1 MVRAIISWSLHN
13 RFLVLLGAAALIAI
27 GVHAALDL
35 NVEAYPDP
43 TPPLVE
49 VITQNPGASPEE
61 MERLIGIPLETAL
74 NGMPGLKDL
83 RSTSIAGLN
92 DIKCQFE
99 YGTDYYKARQE
110 VINRIGAV
118 GNLPAGVIPQLS
130 PWSPTGE
137 IVRYVLEGP
146 GYTVNQLKAVQDW
159 VLNRA
164 LKQVPGVIDVTGYG
178 GTIKQYQVL
187 LDTQLMRHYGVTFKM
202 IEDAIANSNA
212 NVGGDVLS
220 LGTQAHNVRALGYL
234 GEAVDSLDP
243 ANADQAYVI
252 EIEKLEDLKD
262 VVVAS
267 NDYAPITIKH
277 LAKVIVG
284 NRPRLGVVGKN
295 EENDVVEGIVLMRKY
310 EKSLPVAEAVA
321 SKMQS
326 IQSSGLLPKGMKLS
340 VFNQRT
346 DLVHVTT
353 HNVLHNLLVGMGLV
367 VAVLFVFLGDL
378 ISAGIVAM
386 IIPLALLFS
395 VAVLY
400 FQGRSANLLSIG
412 AVDFGIIVDSSVII
426 VENIHRHLTSPGSD
440 PTRSLIDRIIDAS
453 YEIEK
458 ALFFSTLIIIC
469 AFIPLFSM
477 SGPEGALFGPMA
489 STYAFAIFGALLL
502 AVTLTPVLCSF
513 FFHNKKEEH
522 DTFVDRI
529 MKYRYLKALNQLLN
543 HRYLLLGGMAIFS
556 ATTLALIP
564 QLGAE
569 FMPELEEG
577 NLWIRALMPR
587 TVTREEAARMAPRLR
602 EVIASVPEIK
612 GVMSHV
618 GRPDDGTDVISYFN
632 LEFNAPLIPMDQWRT
647 VPVRL
652 AGREVWTRKI
662 TREEIQDELTEKFK
676 EFPGLNFSFSQL
688 IRDNVEEAL
697 SGVKGANSIKLF
709 GNDLKM
715 LEETGQRVVNILSKV
730 HGVQNAGLFH
740 ILGQPNLEIRINR
753 QECARYG
760 INVADVESV
769 VQVAVGGHAFT
780 QMVEGEKLYDIVL
793 RLPRSLRD
801 DPEMIGKI
809 PVDTNGTDGKPTA
822 RIPLS
827 QLAEI
832 IPHRTGATYIYRENN
847 RRFIPIKFSV
857 RGRDLASTISEAQ
870 RKIDDPRTGA
880 QLPKGYDIE
889 WSGEFEQMQ
898 EANARLAW
906 IVPVSVGL
914 IMLLLY
920 TAFNSVKDALLVM
933 VNVIE
938 AAMGGIWALWLTGTP
953 FSISAAVGF
962 ISVFGVAVQD
972 GVLLISYFNQLREEG
987 LPVREAVMRGAEL
1000 RVRPVVMTSL
1010 TAALGLLPA
1019 ALATSIGSQ
1028 AQRPLAIVV
1037 VGAMLITLFLTR
1049 YVMPVLYTFFP
1060 APRGNGLGQSH
1071 LMAGSHYTDLFLT
1084 SPTEPNNHASG
1095 EHSADAEG
1103 NATGPSPSPHESRG
1117 IRGMN
1122 WKLILTLVLLSGVG
1136 TVALTS
1142 PRTRSRAVETWS
1154 KVTSS
1159 QTWDKL
1165 TSWSRRADASPIRKP
1180 PRFVP
1185 RESWDGTLKLSEE
1198 QRRAIGIQTVPVKE
1212 QTQPTPLKLVGLTDY
1227 DPATLTVVRTQFDS
1241 RVERVLVDLGD
1252 TVKIGDPLIELFS
1265 NSLAE
1270 AKSAYET
1277 ASNQWL
1283 HDKKVLDYKLPLTRE
1298 GSLPRKEMIE
1308 IEHNEAQSRLAMKL
1322 AKDKLLVFGLTEQEI
1337 ERAKTEDG
1345 TQKAKMILRAQGSGI
1360 VIKRSVV
1367 RGNYYGPQDELLVLA
1382 PLDHLWIRGYV
1393 NEIDADHVDVG
1404 QQLHVIFPYANE
1416 TYPGKVEHIDRAID
1430 PNTRAAQL
1438 RSSVRNEH
1446 GRLKAG
1452 MFVRVVLDLPPV
1464 PGQTV
1469 IPRVA
1474 MVTLDGENCV
1484 FIKKAGTTD
1493 VFERRPIIIEHENS
1507 DSVVV
1512 DEPSKDHQGLKPGEE
1527 VVTTGSLILEQMYED
1542 RVIAETGAPS

>member
-1 MVRAIISWSLHN
+1 MVRAIITWSLHN
-13 RFLVLLGAAALIAI
+13 RFLVLLGTIALIAL
-27 GVHAALDL
+27 GVHSALDL

-74 NGMPGLKDL
+74 NGMPGLEDL

-92 DIKCQFE
+92 DIKCQFA
-99 YGTDYYKARQE
+99 YGTDYAKARQE

-118 GNLPAGVIPQLS
+118 GNLPPGVIPQLS

-159 VLNRA
+159 VVNRA

-187 LDTQLMRHYGVTFKM
+187 LDTQLMKRYGVSLRR
-202 IEDAIANSNA
+202 IEDAIAQSNA

-234 GEAVDSLDP
+234 GEAVDSLEP
-243 ANADQAYVI
+243 ANADQAYAI

-267 NDYAPITIKH
+267 NNYSPIMIRH

-284 NRPRLGVVGKN
+284 NRPRLGVVGRGD
-295 EENDVVEGIVLMRKY
+295 ENDVVEGIVLMRKY
-310 EKSLPVAEAVA
+310 EKSLPTAEAVA
-321 SKMQS
+321 RKMKA
-326 IQSSGLLPKGMKLS
+326 IQASGLLPRGMKLS

-353 HNVLHNLLVGMGLV
+353 HNVLHNLVVGMGLV
-367 VAVLFVFLGDL
+367 VVVLFVFLGDL

-395 VAVLY
+395 VTVLY
-400 FQGRSANLLSIG
+400 YQGKSANLLSIG

-426 VENIHRHLTSPGSD
+426 VENIHRHLTSSGGDS
-440 PTRSLIDRIIDAS
+440 TRSLIDRIIDAS
-453 YEIEK
+453 HEIEK

-513 FFHNKKEEH
+513 FFQSKKEEH
-522 DTFVDRI
+522 ETLVDRV
-529 MKYRYLKALNQLLN
+529 MKYRYLKALTRILN
-543 HRYLLLGGMAIFS
+543 HRYILLVGMAVFS
-556 ATTLALIP
+556 LATLALIP

-577 NLWIRALMPR
+577 NLWIRALLPR

-602 EVIASVPEIK
+602 EVIASVPEIR

-632 LEFNAPLIPMDQWRT
+632 LEFNAPLIPMDQWRAR
-647 VPVRL
+647 PMKL
-652 AGREVWTRKI
+652 AGYELWSRKI

-676 EFPGLNFSFSQL
+676 DFPGLDFNFSQL

-697 SGVKGANSIKLF
+697 SGVKGANSVKLF
-709 GNDLKM
+709 GGDLKT
-715 LEETGQRVVNILSKV
+715 LEEAGQRVVRILSTV
-730 HGVQNAGLFH
+730 RGVENAGLFH

-809 PVDTNGTDGKPTA
+809 PVETPGGGDKPAA

-832 IPHRTGATYIYRENN
+832 VPHRTGATYIYRENN
-847 RRFIPIKFSV
+847 RRFIPIKFGV
-857 RGRDLASTISEAQ
+857 RDRDLSSTIVEAQ
-870 RKIDDPRTGA
+870 RKINDPKTGA
-880 QLPKGYDIE
+880 QLPKGYEIE
-889 WSGEFEQMQ
+889 WSGEFQQMQ
-898 EANARLAW
+898 EANERLAW
-906 IVPVSVGL
+906 IVPVSIAL
-914 IMLLLY
+914 IMILLY
-920 TAFNSVKDALLVM
+920 TAFNSIKDALLVM
-933 VNVIE
+933 VNVVE

-972 GVLLISYFNQLREEG
+972 GVLLISYFNQLRAEG
-987 LPVREAVMRGAEL
+987 LPVREAVLRGAEL

-1010 TAALGLLPA
+1010 TAALGLFPA
-1019 ALATSIGSQ
+1019 AIATSIGSQ

-1037 VGAMLITLFLTR
+1037 VGAMLITLLLTR

-1060 APRGNGLGQSH
+1060 APRGSGQGHSD
-1071 LMAGSHYTDLFLT
+1071 LIAGSHYTDMFLNPAAPANHRDHAEPST
-1084 SPTEPNNHASG
+1084 DPNPNGRSPGSQNPR
-1095 EHSADAEG
+1095 
-1103 NATGPSPSPHESRG
+1103 GP
-1117 IRGMN
+1117 RGMN
-1122 WKLILTLVLLSGVG
+1122 WKLFLFLLLISGMG
-1136 TVALTS
+1136 AVALVS
-1142 PRTRSRAVETWS
+1142 PRTRNRAARAWT
-1154 KVTSS
+1154 KITSS
-1159 QTWDKL
+1159 RTLERLSPFGQP
-1165 TSWSRRADASPIRKP
+1165 AHASPVKKP

-1185 RESWDGTLKLSEE
+1185 RGEWDGTVSLNEAQRKAIGVKTVKVEE
-1198 QRRAIGIQTVPVKE
+1198 QTK
-1212 QTQPTPLKLVGLTDY
+1212 PTPLKLVGMTDY
-1227 DPATLTVVRTQFDS
+1227 DPATLTLVRTQFDS
-1241 RVERVLVDLGD
+1241 RVERVIVDLGD
-1252 TVKIGDPLIELFS
+1252 SVKIGDPLIELFS
-1265 NSLAE
+1265 NTLAE

-1277 ASNQWL
+1277 ASNQWM
-1283 HDKKVLDYKLPLTRE
+1283 HDKKVLDYKLPLTKE

-1322 AKDKLLVFGLTEQEI
+1322 AKDKLLVFGLNEQEI
-1337 ERAKTEDG
+1337 ERAKSEDG

-1367 RGNYYGPQDELLVLA
+1367 RGNFYSTQDDLMVLA
-1382 PLDHLWIRGYV
+1382 PLDHLWVRGYV
-1393 NEIDADHVDVG
+1393 NEIDADHADVN
-1404 QQLHVIFPYANE
+1404 QTLRVIFPYANE

-1430 PNTRAAQL
+1430 PDTRSAQL
-1438 RSSVRNEH
+1438 RTTIQNTH
-1446 GRLKAG
+1446 GRLKSG
-1452 MFVRVVLDLPPV
+1452 MFVRVILDLPPV
-1464 PGQTV
+1464 AGQTV
-1469 IPRVA
+1469 IPRIA

-1484 FIKKAGTTD
+1484 FIKKPGTEGD
-1493 VFERRPIIIEHENS
+1493 FERRVIIVEHENS
-1507 DSVVV
+1507 DTVIV
-1512 DEPSKDHQGLKPGEE
+1512 DEPSKDHQGLQPGEE
-1527 VVTTGSLILEQMYED
+1527 VVTNGSLILEQAYED
-1542 RVIAETGAPS
+1542 RVIAETGGPS